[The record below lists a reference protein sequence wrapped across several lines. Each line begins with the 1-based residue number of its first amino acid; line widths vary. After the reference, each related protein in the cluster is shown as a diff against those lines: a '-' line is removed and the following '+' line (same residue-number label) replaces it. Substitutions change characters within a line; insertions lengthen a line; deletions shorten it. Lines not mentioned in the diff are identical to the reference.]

1 MYIKRTIEGWIE
13 RNARSFPCVTIYGPR
28 QVGKSTTAE
37 KLFGDRFRQVNLDNI
52 SDRSLAI
59 QNPASFLDLYGW
71 PLIIDEV
78 QKAPVLF
85 DEIKARIDQQRKTW
99 DRNGQEPELMYV
111 LTGSSRFELTK

>member
-1 MYIKRTIEGWIE
+1 MALRFYRKRRMQMYIKRTIEGWIE
-13 RNARSFPCVTIYGPR
+13 RNARSFPYVTIYGPR

-71 PLIIDEV
+71 PLIIIDEV
-78 QKAPVLF
+78 QKAPVL
-85 DEIKARIDQQRKTW
+85 
-99 DRNGQEPELMYV
+99 
-111 LTGSSRFELTK
+111 LTKLKPGSISKEKPGIGTGKRRN